1 MTTPAAPRAFQSPPA
16 ATSDR
21 PAPVN
26 APNVAVLAGAAV
38 PVAKLPVDV
47 MTCATGAADEN
58 DTTSP
63 SCANVG
69 FASVIAAGVSLWSRN
84 AVFSPSAAIMS
95 DVMTRSPPMVRRVGS
110 QIGGLVRD
118 AAASAVMSNG
128 EPENTTLALMSCGA
142 T

>member
-26 APNVAVLAGAAV
+26 APNVATLAGEPVA
-38 PVAKLPVDV
+38 PVAKLTVDV

-69 FASVIAAGVSLWSRN
+69 FASVMAAGVSLCSRN
-84 AVFSPSAAIMS
+84 EVFSPIAAIMS
-95 DVMTRSPPMVRRVGS
+95 DVMTRSPPMVLSVGS
-110 QIGGLVRD
+110 QIGGLV
-118 AAASAVMSNG
+118 
-128 EPENTTLALMSCGA
+128 
-142 T
+142 

>member
-1 MTTPAAPRAFQSPPA
+1 MVTPAAPRAFQSPPA

-26 APNVAVLAGAAV
+26 APNVAVLPGAAV

-69 FASVIAAGVSLWSRN
+69 FASVMAAGVSLCSRN
-84 AVFSPSAAIMS
+84 ERFSPHVATIS
-95 DVMTRSPPMVRRVGS
+95 DVITRSPPMVWIVGS
-110 QIGGLVRD
+110 QIGG
-118 AAASAVMSNG
+118 
-128 EPENTTLALMSCGA
+128 
-142 T
+142 